1 MAIQNADIYGPTAIQ
16 LPDGTTII
24 GPAPAAPSAPASSGK
39 KLNFLGWG
47 VLLLGLYAI
56 NGTSMGHEVIFY
68 SMVLI
73 IIFLFTYNYKRI
85 MPILTK

>member
-1 MAIQNADIYGPTAIQ
+1 MAIQNSDIYGPTAIQ
-16 LPDGTTII
+16 LPNGTTLI
-24 GPAPAAPSAPASSGK
+24 GPMATPAAPASSGK

-56 NGTSMGHEVIFY
+56 NKSNMGHEVIFY

-73 IIFLFTYNYKRI
+73 VLFLFTYNYKRI
-85 MPILTK
+85 MPVLTK